1 MRKMNQSNAKNRKV
15 REFMQ
20 EKALNL
26 QKKVVQHNL
35 GNLLFDDMKG
45 LENEALAADAV
56 DERHEKQIERM
67 INEDLKRVRKGS
79 SLYQ

>member
-45 LENEALAADAV
+45 LENEDLTADAV
-56 DERHEKQIERM
+56 DERHEK
-67 INEDLKRVRKGS
+67 
-79 SLYQ
+79 